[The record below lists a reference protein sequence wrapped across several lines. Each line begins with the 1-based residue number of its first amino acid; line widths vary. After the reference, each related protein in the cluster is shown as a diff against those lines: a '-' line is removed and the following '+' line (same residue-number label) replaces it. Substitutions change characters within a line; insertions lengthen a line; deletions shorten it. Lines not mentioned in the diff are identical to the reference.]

1 MKVAVISDIHANL
14 PALEA
19 VLESIEASGTEEVWC
34 LGDAVGYGASP
45 NECVEILQERCAIW
59 LVGNHDL
66 AALGEIDI
74 STFSPSAAEAAL
86 WTREALSPDSAD
98 VLRGLGPTAR
108 GQRAGFGLY
117 HASPRDP
124 VWEYVVETDLAED
137 CLDMQE
143 ERISLIGHSH
153 IALYFTRLDELSRIT
168 SELAPDG
175 TRKSLAV
182 GQWLV
187 NPGSVGQPRDRD
199 PRAAWMALDTVSMS
213 AAFHRVEYPV
223 ELAAAAIA
231 GAGLPRH
238 LADRLF
244 QGH

>member
-1 MKVAVISDIHANL
+1 MKAAVISDIHANL

-19 VLESIEASGTEEVWC
+19 VLEAIDRNGAEEIWC

-45 NECVEILQERCAIW
+45 NECVDILQDRCTTW

-74 STFSPSAAEAAL
+74 ATFSPSAAEAAL
-86 WTREALSPDSAD
+86 WTREALSRSSTAI
-98 VLRGLGPTAR
+98 LQGLGPTAR
-108 GQRAGFGLY
+108 GRRAGFGLY

-137 CLDMQE
+137 CLDMQD

-153 IALYFTRLDELSRIT
+153 IALYFTRVDELSRIT

-175 TRKSLAV
+175 TRKSLAA

-187 NPGSVGQPRDRD
+187 NPGSVGQPRDGD
-199 PRAAWMALDTVSMS
+199 ARAAWMELDTVGMT
-213 AAFHRVEYPV
+213 AAFHRVDYDIET
-223 ELAAAAIA
+223 AAAAILE
-231 GAGLPRH
+231 AGLPRH